1 MVLLYI
7 IVLSFFDHVFS
18 FLPAT
23 EIDSQ
28 WMSTNSRVLWLM
40 QFKKILRMW
49 QSFVMLVPFHFLGL
63 RWFMGVAGLLGCR
76 IFSLAPHGTS
86 FWQRTVCSGMKVN
99 PILGPENE
107 KEDGF
112 PALRYYRLQH
122 PQPIPETCHQLYT
135 MFCYWCNSHSW
146 WILDELKPQLEYHPE
161 KETHLKGCW
170 IRNIPSTTQPILYHL
185 GDKMG
190 FKCNLLLY
198 NHRGIDSDIKSK
210 TSYFCGTIN

>member
-1 MVLLYI
+1 
-7 IVLSFFDHVFS
+7 
-18 FLPAT
+18 
-23 EIDSQ
+23 
-28 WMSTNSRVLWLM
+28 
-40 QFKKILRMW
+40 MW
-49 QSFVMLVPFHFLGL
+49 QSFVMFVPFHFLGL
-63 RWFMGVAGLLGCR
+63 RWSRGVARLLGCR

-86 FWQRTVCSGMKVN
+86 FWQRTVFSGMKVN

-107 KEDGF
+107 KEDSF

-170 IRNIPSTTQPILYHL
+170 IRNIPRTTQPILYTLEIKWVSNTTCFYIIIEVSTVTLNQRPATFVEPSIRPWSPCLRTSVDHQENSMAL
-185 GDKMG
+185 GHFEG
-190 FKCNLLLY
+190 FQVFQIYMAL
-198 NHRGIDSDIKSK
+198 DS
-210 TSYFCGTIN
+210 TG